1 MELRMTSRFRLF
13 GCTAFLVA
21 ALAQSQTTEVTGG
34 PTESKHHP
42 GPAGLEAWTL
52 DYEVPLH
59 TESYPE
65 VLVIAR
71 KGQIIRKIDGE
82 PFVWNWIFLKN
93 GRQIAYEAG
102 PLHFGMNCILTD
114 VTTGKQLATYD
125 CFFKLPPDAPAW
137 VEELETVH

>member
-1 MELRMTSRFRLF
+1 MTNKGRLC
-13 GCTAFLVA
+13 GLTVLLVA
-21 ALAQSQTTEVTGG
+21 ALAQAQTTQVTGG
-34 PTESKHHP
+34 PTESKHQP

-71 KGQIIRKIDGE
+71 KGQIIRKIDGD
-82 PFVWNWIFLKN
+82 PFIWNWIFLKN
-93 GRQIAYEAG
+93 GRQIAYETG
-102 PLHFGMNCILTD
+102 PLHFGMSCILAD

-125 CFFKLPPDAPAW
+125 CFHKLPPDAPPW